1 MTLLET
7 LRQFSFF
14 AFVPDEQLQWLLD
27 RAQEERYPA
36 NYVLNKPGE
45 PVDYLTL
52 ILEGVIVIDAGHPGH
67 DDDLVTY
74 GPYSVMGVLPFSRM
88 KEANNRVIVEEAAY
102 VIQLHRDQFRDMTQS
117 CYELTEALVQQMT
130 SRVREITRQ
139 TQLEDKMASLGRLSA
154 GLAHEL
160 NNPVAA
166 VARSA
171 ETLRDY
177 RCVAPDVF
185 KALMRLNLNDG
196 QVDAISDLF
205 HQKINQTDR
214 KPLSMMERS
223 SREDDLLDWLD
234 EHGLGDDEAGA
245 SMDIAGPLTE
255 YGFIVDELDTLLEQ
269 IGEENLPGAIRWLV
283 DNLMTERLVN
293 DIGQASERIATLVTS
308 IKNYTHMDR
317 SSGRDS
323 FQLADGIQSTLTLLG
338 HKLKSKHIQLT
349 VDLPDDLP
357 AICGRQGELNQVWTN
372 LIDNAIDA
380 MTDGGTLTISSE
392 VERHGDGEEFLLTK
406 ITDNGSGIPESIRDK
421 LFEPFFTTKEIGKG
435 TGLGLDIV
443 RGIVKQHNGSIKFES
458 EPGRTEFSVCLPT
471 N

>member
-14 AFVPDEQLQWLLD
+14 AFVPDEQLRWLLD

-36 NYVLNKPGE
+36 NHVLNNPGE

-52 ILEGVIVIDAGHPGH
+52 ILEGVIVIDTGHPGH
-67 DDDLVTY
+67 DDDLITY

-88 KEANNRVIVEEAAY
+88 KEMNNRVIVEEPAY
-102 VIQLHRDQFRDMTQS
+102 VVRMHRDHFREMTQT

-185 KALMRLNLNDG
+185 KALMRLNLNDT

-223 SREDDLLDWLD
+223 SLEDDLLDWLD
-234 EHGLGDDEAGA
+234 EHGMNDDESGA
-245 SMDIAGPLTE
+245 SMDIVGPLTE
-255 YGFIVDELDTLLEQ
+255 YGFTVDELDTLLEQ
-269 IGEENLPGAIRWLV
+269 IGEENLPGAMRWLV

-323 FQLADGIQSTLTLLG
+323 FQLADGIHSTLTLLG

-349 VDLPDDLP
+349 VDLPNDLP
-357 AICGRQGELNQVWTN
+357 TVCGRQGELNQVWTN

-380 MTDGGTLTISSE
+380 MADGGTLTISSE
-392 VERHGDGEEFLLTK
+392 VERHSDGEEFLLTK

-458 EPGRTEFSVCLPT
+458 KPGRTEFCVCLPT

>member
-14 AFVPDEQLQWLLD
+14 AVVPDQQLQWLLD
-27 RAQEERYPA
+27 RAQEERYPV
-36 NYVLNKPGE
+36 NHVITKPGE

-52 ILEGVIVIDAGHPGH
+52 ILEGVIVIDSGHPGP
-67 DDDLVTY
+67 DDDLITY
-74 GPYSVMGVLPFSRM
+74 GPYSIMGLLPFSRM
-88 KEANNRVIVEEAAY
+88 KQSSNRVIVEQPAY
-102 VIQLHRDQFRDMTQS
+102 VLRLHRDQFRDMTQT

-130 SRVREITRQ
+130 TRVRDMTRQ
-139 TQLEDKMASLGRLSA
+139 TQQEDKMASLGRLSA

-160 NNPVAA
+160 NNPVSA
-166 VARSA
+166 VSRSA

-185 KALMRLNLNDG
+185 KAMMRLNLDDA
-196 QVDAISDLF
+196 QVNAISELF
-205 HQKINQTDR
+205 RQKTSQTDR

-223 SREDDLLDWLD
+223 SREDELLDWLD
-234 EHGLGDDEAGA
+234 DHGLSDDQA
-245 SMDIAGPLTE
+245 SASTDVAGPLAE
-255 YGFIVDELDTLLEQ
+255 YDFTVDELDTLLEQ
-269 IGEENLPGAIRWLV
+269 VGEDNLSGGIRWLV

-323 FQLADGIQSTLTLLG
+323 FRLADGVQSTLTLLG

-349 VDLPDDLP
+349 VDMPDDLP
-357 AICGRQGELNQVWTN
+357 AVCGRQGELNQVWTN

-380 MTDGGTLTISSE
+380 MDDGGMLTISSE
-392 VERHGDGEEFLLTK
+392 VDRRADGEEFLQTK
-406 ITDNGSGIPESIRDK
+406 IIDNGSGIPDDIRDK

-458 EPGRTEFSVCLPT
+458 EPGRTEFCVCLPT